1 MKLADH
7 NRRTGRHKSD
17 DVTQNFGWIVSVVQN
32 HRDQRRARLHTI
44 RLQRGGI
51 CNDPLNVS
59 DPALL
64 LATLKMRQSPRR
76 PIKRVDNTC
85 RPNAVSERE
94 ANEAGKYDRTGQSKR
109 CEQMQSSPKRR
120 VAV

>member
-1 MKLADH
+1 MWWATCAGALWVELGDD

-17 DVTQNFGWIVSVVQN
+17 DVAQDFGWIVSVVQN

-44 RLQRGGI
+44 RLQGGGI
-51 CNDPLNVS
+51 CSDPLNVS

-64 LATLKMRQSPRR
+64 LAMLKMRQSLSR

-94 ANEAGKYDRTGQSKR
+94 ANEAGTSANLQHSITGF
-109 CEQMQSSPKRR
+109 
-120 VAV
+120 